1 MWCGI
6 GNKTVSI
13 ATICFVTASVV
24 VSDVGFAARR
34 RDYTPQ
40 QFRTLLRG
48 LGYKVK
54 VTNAPLKDKE
64 TVEAIRE
71 FQRGYRLK
79 PADGILG
86 AKTQDFAAS
95 IMQILQANLNLLVK
109 PNPPLP
115 RDQYFGPRTEAA
127 IKQYQRKLKLQE
139 TGIADLALRQRID
152 EEARKLLKNP
162 ASTEET
168 TPTPKPSPT
177 IKPRTRPQA
186 TPKPKP
192 GATPKPTPTATPTES
207 PTPEE
212 SPSPSPESTPETT
225 PSPSPESTPETTPS
239 PSPESTPETT
249 PSPEAT
255 PSPSP
260 TGTPK
265 PTPTPRR

>member
-6 GNKTVSI
+6 GSKSVSI
-13 ATICFVTASVV
+13 ATICVVTASVV
-24 VSDVGFAARR
+24 VSDVGFSVQRR
-34 RDYTPQ
+34 NYTPQ
-40 QFRTLLRG
+40 QFRSVLRG

-54 VTNAPLKDKE
+54 VTNAPLTDKE
-64 TVEAIRE
+64 TRDAIRE

-79 PADGILG
+79 TVDGLAG
-86 AKTQDFAAS
+86 PQTQDFAAR
-95 IMQILQANLNLLVK
+95 IMKILQSNLNLLVK
-109 PNPPLP
+109 PKPPLP
-115 RDQYFGPRTEAA
+115 GDQFYGPQTEAA
-127 IKQYQRKLKLQE
+127 VKLFQRKFKLEE
-139 TGIADLALRQRID
+139 TGIADLAVRQKID
-152 EEARKLLKNP
+152 AEARALLKKP
-162 ASTEET
+162 AGTEGA
-168 TPTPKPSPT
+168 TPTTKPSPT
-177 IKPRTRPQA
+177 PTPRRKPQA

-192 GATPKPTPTATPTES
+192 GATPEKPTPTATPTATPTES

-212 SPSPSPESTPETT
+212 SPSPSP
-225 PSPSPESTPETTPS
+225 SPEATPS